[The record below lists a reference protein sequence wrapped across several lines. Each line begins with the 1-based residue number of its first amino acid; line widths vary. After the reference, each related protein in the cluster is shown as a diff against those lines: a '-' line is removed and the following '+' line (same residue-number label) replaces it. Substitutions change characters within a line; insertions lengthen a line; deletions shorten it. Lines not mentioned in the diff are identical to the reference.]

1 MSLGNVSLNKRKN
14 TKVDQL
20 LGEIPVVLYDSIIE
34 DAFLSDDDGS
44 SNSEVF
50 GMPASGQIRWN
61 NNFSFRFTKGY
72 LGSTDPV

>member
-1 MSLGNVSLNKRKN
+1 MNEIYMSLGNVSLNKRKN

-50 GMPASGQIRWN
+50 GTPVSDQIR
-61 NNFSFRFTKGY
+61 
-72 LGSTDPV
+72 